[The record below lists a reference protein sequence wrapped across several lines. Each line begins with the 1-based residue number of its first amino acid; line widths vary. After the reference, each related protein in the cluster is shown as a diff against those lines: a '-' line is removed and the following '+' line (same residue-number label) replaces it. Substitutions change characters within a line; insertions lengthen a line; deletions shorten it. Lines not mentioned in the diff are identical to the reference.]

1 MTLAVA
7 RITVIV
13 PVIVLGQPTMIET
26 TATVH
31 SGSQTFEGER
41 KKLMGLTFL
50 THVPISA
57 LRHGTHD
64 HVPFPA
70 FA

>member
-7 RITVIV
+7 RTTVIV
-13 PVIVLGQPTMIET
+13 PVIVLGQPMIET

-50 THVPISA
+50 IHVPISA

-64 HVPFPA
+64 HVSFPA